1 MSSLKIKYVYLVH
14 KKYWRF
20 RPKKSG
26 EFKDC
31 NFPIDRNG
39 FLMPPVR
46 LGTIEDSEDQIIR
59 SYQAAK
65 QSLLSQA
72 AFVKRQLGYIT
83 EQYFDSEEFKSKASS
98 TQRMYRNASI
108 VLKHPIEINQED
120 TTLARLCVEDITK
133 PIINSYSS

>member
-20 RPKKSG
+20 RPKKAG

-31 NFPIDRNG
+31 SFPIDRNG

-59 SYQAAK
+59 AYQAAK
-65 QSLLSQA
+65 RSLLSQA
-72 AFVKRQLGYIT
+72 AFEKRQLGYIA
-83 EQYFDSEEFKSKASS
+83 EQYF
-98 TQRMYRNASI
+98 
-108 VLKHPIEINQED
+108 
-120 TTLARLCVEDITK
+120 
-133 PIINSYSS
+133 NSAHGN